1 MPEFLKILSVFMMA
15 TVKYFYAPLFA
26 YFSGLGFWESMT
38 AMVTGGVSGFLF
50 FYYISH
56 FIVISA
62 KYMKPTARKIMPE
75 SWLQKYRSKK
85 ERRNLK
91 KKQAKKFTRR
101 NRMLIRM
108 RKAGMWA
115 VILTTPVLLSIPL
128 GAFLLRKYYH
138 PRRGVVIFTAF
149 VIIFEGALLC
159 YLVWNV
165 PSVRP

>member
-1 MPEFLKILSVFMMA
+1 
-15 TVKYFYAPLFA
+15 
-26 YFSGLGFWESMT
+26 
-38 AMVTGGVSGFLF
+38 
-50 FYYISH
+50 
-56 FIVISA
+56 
-62 KYMKPTARKIMPE
+62 MKPTARKIMPE